1 MGRGQALC
9 NIDSSQYSRDVLSTI
24 GPYLQQYCPAAQGPA
39 PHKCRVLR
47 TEQSN
52 MPRVQQALLL
62 NGWAFEQTRLQL
74 GQTKWLQGYK

>member
-1 MGRGQALC
+1 
-9 NIDSSQYSRDVLSTI
+9 
-24 GPYLQQYCPAAQGPA
+24 
-39 PHKCRVLR
+39 
-47 TEQSN
+47 